1 MGININNTPTSDR
14 TGKLISDGLQSG
26 NLHTWKVDS
35 DGDTSVTES
44 ESNGDTSVTESESN
58 GDTSVTESES
68 NGDTSVTESKY
79 DGNISV
85 IESDPDQEWSNGKIN
100 ISRLYK
106 GLKKIG

>member
-44 ESNGDTSVTESESN
+44 ESNGDTSVTES
-58 GDTSVTESES
+58 
-68 NGDTSVTESKY
+68 KY

>member
-58 GDTSVTESES
+58 GDTSVTES
-68 NGDTSVTESKY
+68 KY